1 MRRQFGWIL
10 AAVLIGVPV
19 FAAAQNQ
26 AQTPPRTGQT
36 GQPVQN
42 DRQSRDSRPQDP
54 NRWKYW
60 MNPEYRKELG
70 ITDAQSVKIEE
81 IFQTLFPAQRA
92 NIDEVE
98 KLEPVLAS
106 MIKESTAEVSAV
118 KALVERVEK
127 LHAERR
133 TMRAVML
140 YKMGLVLSPE
150 QRVKLEEFT
159 KKRREENNRRR
170 SSDKNDHRH

>member
-10 AAVLIGVPV
+10 AAALIGLPMM
-19 FAAAQNQ
+19 AAAQNQ

-36 GQPVQN
+36 GQD
-42 DRQSRDSRPQDP
+42 DRQNRESRPQDP

-70 ITDAQSVKIEE
+70 ITDAQSAQIEE

-92 NIDEVE
+92 NYREAE
-98 KLEPVLAS
+98 KLEPVLAT
-106 MIKESTAEVSAV
+106 MIKESTADVAAV

-140 YKMGLVLSPE
+140 YKMGLVLRPD

-159 KKRREENNRRR
+159 KRREEANRKR
-170 SSDKNDHRH
+170 SGDKNDHRH

>member
-10 AAVLIGVPV
+10 AAVLSGGPV
-19 FAAAQNQ
+19 LATAQNQ
-26 AQTPPRTGQT
+26 AQTPPQTGQT
-36 GQPVQN
+36 GQNERQN
-42 DRQSRDSRPQDP
+42 RDARPQDP
-54 NRWKYW
+54 HRWKYW
-60 MNPEYRKELG
+60 MNPEHRKELG
-70 ITDAQSVKIEE
+70 ITDAQSAQIES

-92 NIDEVE
+92 NLTEVE
-98 KLEPVLAS
+98 KLEPVLAG
-106 MIKESTAEVSAV
+106 MIKESTADVAAV

-150 QRVKLEEFT
+150 QRVKLEEFS
-159 KKRREENNRRR
+159 KRRREENNRKR
-170 SSDKNDHRH
+170 SNDKNEHRH

>member
-19 FAAAQNQ
+19 IAAAQNQ
-26 AQTPPRTGQT
+26 AQTPPGTGQT
-36 GQPVQN
+36 GQS
-42 DRQSRDSRPQDP
+42 DRQNRDSRPSDP

-60 MNPEYRKELG
+60 MNADYRKELG
-70 ITDAQSVKIEE
+70 ITDAQSAQIES
-81 IFQTLFPAQRA
+81 IFQTLMPAQRA
-92 NIDEVE
+92 NNTEVE
-98 KLEPVLAS
+98 KLEPVLAA
-106 MIKESTAEVSAV
+106 MIKESTADVSAV

-150 QRVKLEEFT
+150 QRVKLEVLAN
-159 KKRREENNRRR
+159 KRREEARKR
-170 SSDKNDHRH
+170 SGDKSDHRHY

>member
-10 AAVLIGVPV
+10 AAVLIGGPV
-19 FAAAQNQ
+19 LAAAQNQ

-36 GQPVQN
+36 GQTAQN
-42 DRQSRDSRPQDP
+42 DRQNRDARPQDP

-60 MNPEYRKELG
+60 MNAEHRKELG
-70 ITDAQSVKIEE
+70 ISDAQSAQIEE
-81 IFQTLFPAQRA
+81 IFQALFPAQRA
-92 NIDEVE
+92 NYREAE
-98 KLEPVLAS
+98 KLEPILAS
-106 MIKESTAEVSAV
+106 MIKESTADVSAV

-140 YKMGLVLSPE
+140 YKMGLVLTPE

-159 KKRREENNRRR
+159 KRREENNRKR
-170 SSDKNDHRH
+170 SNDKNEHRH

>member
-10 AAVLIGVPV
+10 ASVLIGVPV

-60 MNPEYRKELG
+60 MNPEHRKELG
-70 ITDAQSVKIEE
+70 ISDAQSAKIEE
-81 IFQTLFPAQRA
+81 IFQTLFPAQREMWREA
-92 NIDEVE
+92 E
-98 KLEPVLAS
+98 KLEPVLTN
-106 MIKESTAEVSAV
+106 MIKESTADVSAV

-140 YKMGLVLSPE
+140 YKMGLVLTPE
-150 QRVKLEEFT
+150 QRVRLEEFT
-159 KKRREENNRRR
+159 KRREENNRKR
-170 SSDKNDHRH
+170 SSDKDDHRH

>member
-10 AAVLIGVPV
+10 AAALIGIPV
-19 FAAAQNQ
+19 FVTAQNQ
-26 AQTPPRTGQT
+26 TQTPPRTGQT
-36 GQPVQN
+36 QD
-42 DRQSRDSRPQDP
+42 DRQNRDSRPQDP
-54 NRWKYW
+54 HRWKYW

-70 ITDAQSVKIEE
+70 ITDAQSAKIEE
-81 IFQTLFPAQRA
+81 IFQTLFPPQRA
-92 NIDEVE
+92 NFREAE

-106 MIKESTAEVSAV
+106 MIKESTADVSAV
-118 KALVERVEK
+118 KALAERVEK
-127 LHAERR
+127 LHADRR

-159 KKRREENNRRR
+159 KRREEARKR
-170 SSDKNDHRH
+170 SGDKSDHRHY

>member
-10 AAVLIGVPV
+10 AAVLVAGPML
-19 FAAAQNQ
+19 AAAQSQ
-26 AQTPPRTGQT
+26 AQNPPQTGQT
-36 GQPVQN
+36 GQT
-42 DRQSRDSRPQDP
+42 DRQNRDSSRPPDP

-70 ITDAQSVKIEE
+70 ITDAQSAKIEE
-81 IFQTLFPAQRA
+81 IFQTLFPPQRA
-92 NIDEVE
+92 SWRESE

-106 MIKESTAEVSAV
+106 MIKESTADVSAV
-118 KALVERVEK
+118 KALAERVEK

-159 KKRREENNRRR
+159 KRREEANRKR
-170 SSDKNDHRH
+170 SGDKNDKNDHRH

>member
-1 MRRQFGWIL
+1 MRRQLGWIL
-10 AAVLIGVPV
+10 AAALIGLPMM
-19 FAAAQNQ
+19 AAAQNQ

-36 GQPVQN
+36 GQD
-42 DRQSRDSRPQDP
+42 DRQNRESRPQDP

-70 ITDAQSVKIEE
+70 ITDAQSAQIEE

-92 NIDEVE
+92 NYREAE

-106 MIKESTAEVSAV
+106 MIKESTADVSAV

-140 YKMGLVLSPE
+140 YKMGLVLRPD

-159 KKRREENNRRR
+159 KRREEANRKR
-170 SSDKNDHRH
+170 SGDKNDHRH

>member
-19 FAAAQNQ
+19 SAAAQNQ
-26 AQTPPRTGQT
+26 QTPPRTGQT
-36 GQPVQN
+36 GQSDQQN
-42 DRQSRDSRPQDP
+42 RDSRPQDP

-70 ITDAQSVKIEE
+70 ITDAQSAKIEE

-92 NIDEVE
+92 NLDEAR
-98 KLEPVLAS
+98 KLEPILAS
-106 MIKESTAEVSAV
+106 MMKESTADVSAV
-118 KALVERVEK
+118 KTLVERVER

-150 QRVKLEEFT
+150 QRVKLEEFI
-159 KKRREENNRRR
+159 KRREEANRKR
-170 SSDKNDHRH
+170 SGDKNDHRHY

>member
-19 FAAAQNQ
+19 LAAAQNQ

-36 GQPVQN
+36 GQTGQQN
-42 DRQSRDSRPQDP
+42 RDSRPQDP

-60 MNPEYRKELG
+60 MNPDYRKELG
-70 ITDAQSVKIEE
+70 ITDSQSAQIEE
-81 IFQTLFPAQRA
+81 IFQTLFPAQRTNYREA
-92 NIDEVE
+92 E

-106 MIKESTAEVSAV
+106 MIKESTADVSAV

-159 KKRREENNRRR
+159 KRREEANRKR
-170 SSDKNDHRH
+170 SNDKSDHRHY